1 MFSTRIVRGILA
13 GALALA
19 SLAAQAFMPASGVW
33 LIDNETKGSPGRGF
47 QIDVEN
53 ETIIFYYNGYR
64 ADGTSVFYVAF
75 GPLRNNVFTGALQ
88 EFRGGT
94 VLGGVTRVATETIS
108 PGNVTLTFIGGL
120 RGTMQLPGETLKNI
134 SKFSFG
140 YAATADGLLQN
151 TFLFAYTTPT
161 RLYGDTY
168 RLVRKLSATS
178 YGNGVVVDAPGTFAC
193 ENITSTELAGA
204 IVCVKIND
212 ALQVGESYYFRMAGD
227 RGTGYAGREAEVG
240 YPAYPLHVLRTATAS
255 GELTGINEGTPA
267 SLEKLTLANDA
278 QAMQQAQAA
287 GGGEDISA
295 SEKANLSDWAAR
307 AAAIVRSAR

>member
-1 MFSTRIVRGILA
+1 MLSTRIVRGILA

-19 SLAAQAFMPASGVW
+19 SFAAQAFMPASGVW

-94 VLGGVTRVATETIS
+94 VLGGATRVATETAS

-140 YAATADGLLQN
+140 YAATADGLLEN

-161 RLYGDTY
+161 HLYGDSY

-178 YGNGVVVDAPGTFAC
+178 YGNGVVADASGTFGC

-204 IVCVKIND
+204 IVCVEVNNSQED
-212 ALQVGESYYFRMAGD
+212 DSYYFRMAGD
-227 RGTGYAGREAEVG
+227 RGTGFGTWAAASAY
-240 YPAYPLHVLRTATAS
+240 YPLHVLRTATAS

-267 SLEKLTLANDA
+267 SLEKLRLANDA
-278 QAMQQAQAA
+278 QAAMQQARAA
-287 GGGEDISA
+287 GRGQDIGA
-295 SEKANLSDWAAR
+295 TEKATLSEWAAR
-307 AAAIVRSAR
+307 AAAVIRSAR